1 MKLLKSGIRINN
13 TVMELIVGDIL
24 YYVAGQILILVFAQR
39 RLYVS
44 IGYLCGVM
52 ISIFMIVNMASAME
66 EAMSLKAKGA
76 DKHIR
81 KTTAVRM
88 LVVFLLL
95 VIVGITDIGNIIA
108 ALVGVMALKV
118 SAYIQ
123 PLTHK
128 VLAKKFT
135 EKGR

>member
-52 ISIFMIVNMASAME
+52 ISIFMLVNMAIAME

-76 DKHIR
+76 DKPIR
-81 KTTAVRM
+81 KTPAWC
-88 LVVFLLL
+88 
-95 VIVGITDIGNIIA
+95 GG
-108 ALVGVMALKV
+108 
-118 SAYIQ
+118 
-123 PLTHK
+123 
-128 VLAKKFT
+128 
-135 EKGR
+135 